1 MVDGFED
8 GRMRSATGNTQN
20 ADLRKELS
28 RQIKDC
34 LHCRGLS
41 EAAAARELGVTRQ
54 AMNKYVQGTSAPR
67 IPVLLRAEAAWQIKF
82 KFRGITLF
90 GERAGPQ
97 PEARS
102 LIGEQMPLFDQPQLL
117 ENQAIRISATKS
129 RRTLDVHLRLKLTG

>member
-1 MVDGFED
+1 MFED
-8 GRMRSATGNTQN
+8 CAFKDRPTRQLYDFYAEMGFTR
-20 ADLRKELS
+20 LRDS
-28 RQIKDC
+28 
-34 LHCRGLS
+34 
-41 EAAAARELGVTRQ
+41 AARELGVTRQ

-90 GERAGPQ
+90 GERARPQ

-102 LIGEQMPLFDQPQLL
+102 LTGEQMPLFDQPQVL